1 MKRCMRAYLHFAATW
16 AITAALAACSVD
28 AVTFT
33 PGIGAAEDCAAAGD
47 EDGNGTAD
55 CADPACAGEAAC
67 RIACGNGRVAAGELC
82 ADGNGTSGDGC
93 DANCTPTGCGN
104 GIQTDGELCDDG
116 NMIDGDGCERT
127 CNGAGSGRYEA
138 TADAM
143 IRTRAASADAST
155 SYGAASGLFTFGSS
169 FGTVA
174 RSLLAFDLA
183 AIPSGASIV
192 SSHLHVRMVDQA
204 GVAFSVQVREVLAPW
219 DEATVTW
226 NSQPAL
232 GSAVEASLGY
242 QGYTWWRFDVTA
254 LVTRWVRAPAGNHG
268 LGLVHD
274 PELLPSGGQ
283 YARFES
289 REDPNRPYL
298 EIVAGI

>member
-67 RIACGNGRVAAGELC
+67 RIACGNGRVEA
-82 ADGNGTSGDGC
+82 
-93 DANCTPTGCGN
+93 
-104 GIQTDGELCDDG
+104 GELCDDG

-192 SSHLHVRMVDQA
+192 SAHLHVRMVDQA

-254 LVTRWVRAPAGNHG
+254 LVTRWVSTPAGNHG